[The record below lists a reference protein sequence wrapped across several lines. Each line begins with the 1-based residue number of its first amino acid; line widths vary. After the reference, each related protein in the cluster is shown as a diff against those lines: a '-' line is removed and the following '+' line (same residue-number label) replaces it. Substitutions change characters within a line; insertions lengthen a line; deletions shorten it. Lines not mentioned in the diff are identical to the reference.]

1 MTYPQGNF
9 VNFIPLRIGMVSPHD
24 LIQLKTLYDF
34 KGDEETSLLL
44 NVEKGMKEKE
54 FVQQIFARQ
63 KTWNAENKSVYL
75 MQDGAGIVKGIASV
89 IPVRKDAYTG
99 IAEYAFE
106 PLLCASGDSKRLCS
120 MFDQN
125 QRLRLIPEFSDNSS
139 ERMRFFVPS
148 AGEKLTSAIKLSE
161 KQYENLRTSYMETL
175 LKTMPSGICLRQSH
189 FGVKKLT
196 PTATNA
202 TWLSEFVERNNQS
215 VNAFWKELADSCAN
229 PQETGLFLKA
239 KSQKGNK
246 NPSVFYGLFKDESFI
261 GVFECS
267 PRDTTIHLNM
277 LVDKAMTGKG
287 YASEALR
294 LLERELF
301 KRGAEEIRIEC
312 SGYNRETPIIATN
325 NVYRRATAEQPHFSD
340 QFYHLDAESPE
351 AKTYFKTFSD
361 YAVGKF
367 GKESFLPQEE
377 GKKTELSSCARQMLE
392 EKSKS
397 RS

>member
-1 MTYPQGNF
+1 MSYPKSN
-9 VNFIPLRIGMVSPHD
+9 VVHFIPLRIGMVSPHD

-44 NVEKGMKEKE
+44 NVEKGMKEKD

-63 KTWNAENKSVYL
+63 KIWNAENKSVYL
-75 MQDGAGIVKGIASV
+75 MQDDEGIVRGVASV
-89 IPVRKDAYTG
+89 IPVRKDAYAG

-106 PLLCASGDSKRLCS
+106 ALLCEPGEAKRMCS
-120 MFDQN
+120 MFEQH
-125 QRLRLIPEFSDNSS
+125 QRLRLIPEFSDALS
-139 ERMRFFVPS
+139 EQVRFFFPS
-148 AGEKLTSAIKLSE
+148 AGEKLTSAVNLSE
-161 KQYENLRTSYMETL
+161 KQYENLRNSYMETL
-175 LKTMPSGICLRQSH
+175 LKTMPTDIYLRQSY

-196 PTATNA
+196 PTVANA
-202 TWLSEFVERNNQS
+202 TQFSEFVERNNQS
-215 VNAFWKELADSCAN
+215 ANAFWKELADACAN
-229 PQETGLFLKA
+229 PQETASFLKA
-239 KSQKGNK
+239 KSQKENK

-277 LVDKAMTGKG
+277 MVDKAVTGKG

-312 SGYNRETPIIATN
+312 SGHNRETPIIARN
-325 NVYRRATAEQPHFSD
+325 NVYRRAAADQPHFSD

-351 AKTYFKTFSD
+351 AKTYFKTLSD
-361 YAVGKF
+361 YADGKF
-367 GKESFLPQEE
+367 GKESFLKQE
-377 GKKTELSSCARQMLE
+377 GIKKSELSSCARQMLE